1 MISMLKRLT
10 LFLLLLP
17 LLACSLAPESP
28 VTRKQLM
35 GTGVYRAFQI
45 DESPEEILNALNM
58 EGEVVLRAME
68 GKYPVYVKIM
78 ATADGLKISS
88 YGR

>member
-1 MISMLKRLT
+1 MNIMLKPIIT
-10 LFLLLLP
+10 LILFCSLV
-17 LLACSLAPESP
+17 ACSLAPESP
-28 VTRKQLM
+28 VTRKQLLT
-35 GTGVYRAFQI
+35 TGVYRAFTI
-45 DESPEEILNALNM
+45 EESPEEVLNALNM

-78 ATADGLKISS
+78 ATSEGLKISS

>member
-1 MISMLKRLT
+1 MSAVPKL
-10 LFLLLLP
+10 LFIVLLSSFLV
-17 LLACSLAPESP
+17 ACSLPPESP
-28 VTRKQLM
+28 VTRKQLLT
-35 GTGVYRAFQI
+35 TGVYRAFSI

-58 EGEVVLRAME
+58 EGEVVIKALE
-68 GKYPVYVKIM
+68 GKFPVYVKIM

>member
-1 MISMLKRLT
+1 MNIMLKT
-10 LFLLLLP
+10 LVTFILVYSLF
-17 LLACSLAPESP
+17 ACSLAPESP
-28 VTRKQLM
+28 VTRKQLLT
-35 GTGVYRAFQI
+35 TGIYRAFAI
-45 DESPEEILNALNM
+45 EESPEEVLNALNM
-58 EGEVVLRAME
+58 EGEVVLKAME

>member
-1 MISMLKRLT
+1 MKTVLKKIVTVVLVSI
-10 LFLLLLP
+10 
-17 LLACSLAPESP
+17 LLACSMAPESP
-28 VTRKQLM
+28 VTRKQLV
-35 GTGVYRAFQI
+35 GSGVYQAFTI

-58 EGEVVLRAME
+58 EGEVVVKAME
-68 GKYPVYVKIM
+68 GRYPVFVKIM